1 MRKAEPTGD
10 VLFDRFWG
18 AYPRKVSKDKAL
30 IAFRKIKVTE
40 ELLNRMLDALQ
51 KQSAVYGWQKP
62 EKYKYIPHPTTWL
75 NQRRWEEF
83 SNAGNS
89 EPDTEYSG
97 CCTVIR

>member
-10 VLFDRFWG
+10 VLFDRFWL
-18 AYPRKVSKDKAL
+18 AYPKKVSKNKAL
-30 IAFRKIKVTE
+30 AAFRKIKVTE
-40 ELLNRMLDALQ
+40 ELLKQMLEAVQ
-51 KQSAVYGWQKP
+51 KQTAVYSWQKP
-62 EKYKYIPHPTTWL
+62 EKYKYIPHPATWL

-89 EPDTEYSG
+89 EPDTASAG

>member
-89 EPDTEYSG
+89 EPDTGCAG